1 MTALLRTMVLSMT
14 SRPDH
19 HDARRQEALRDLKR
33 LEREGGLISGW
44 LQPVADTSDE
54 DSGGDP
60 VVFWGRLIGRGLAII
75 AFAGL
80 CAYLVLT
87 HFR

>member
-1 MTALLRTMVLSMT
+1 MTALLHTMVRPMT
-14 SRPDH
+14 LRPDE
-19 HDARRQEALRDLKR
+19 HDIRQQDALRDLKR

-44 LQPVADTSDE
+44 LRPVADASDE
-54 DSGGDP
+54 DSGDP
-60 VVFWGRLIGRGLAII
+60 VVFWGRLIGRGLAVI

-80 CAYLVLT
+80 CVYLVLT